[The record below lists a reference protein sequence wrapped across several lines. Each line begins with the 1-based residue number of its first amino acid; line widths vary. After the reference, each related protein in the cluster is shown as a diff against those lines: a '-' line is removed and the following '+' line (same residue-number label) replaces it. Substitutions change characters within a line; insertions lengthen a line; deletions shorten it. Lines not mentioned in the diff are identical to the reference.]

1 MQKGRNRWFLQR
13 PRITDRGRHA
23 QKGRNKWFQQRPCN
37 KDHGAGGRCGN
48 LAKASGT
55 GEFARN
61 SVKASGTGEIARNQ
75 EGPAATGRGPFV
87 SGRYPRFC
95 IGWTQNSKIS
105 NSKFWKYIPLFLTLF
120 GLRVRRELIFRGV
133 VRMMRVFDF
142 FGVLLLSIFI
152 ILGLHKSDPR

>member
-23 QKGRNKWFQQRPCN
+23 QKGRNKWFQQRPRN

-55 GEFARN
+55 GE
-61 SVKASGTGEIARNQ
+61 IARNQ
-75 EGPAATGRGPFV
+75 DGPAATGRGPFV

-95 IGWTQNSKIS
+95 IG
-105 NSKFWKYIPLFLTLF
+105 
-120 GLRVRRELIFRGV
+120 
-133 VRMMRVFDF
+133 
-142 FGVLLLSIFI
+142 
-152 ILGLHKSDPR
+152 